1 MAQMPLAGSRK
12 WYVWS
17 TSFQLETAEL
27 FWDGVFFIRW
37 ALSQLGSVRDS
48 LLAGHFSP
56 TCLQSLPPSGLGGGF
71 G

>member
-1 MAQMPLAGSRK
+1 MR
-12 WYVWS
+12 
-17 TSFQLETAEL
+17 LEHFLSVGNGRTVL
-27 FWDGVFFIRW
+27 GQFFFFIRW

-56 TCLQSLPPSGLGGGF
+56 TCLQSLPPSGLEGGF